1 MSVCYIFSGGIMG
14 DNDLSAFK
22 IPDADYVISADA
34 GYLYVKKH
42 GFETDCL
49 IGDFDTLENLP
60 DDDKYNEL
68 LKFKSE
74 KDDTDTMLAVRHAL
88 EKDFDEIYIFGAL
101 GGRFDHTFSNVQT
114 LNFIAS
120 HGKKGFIVSEN
131 EFITVLNP
139 GEYTFDKLS
148 GYSFSVFSLSDKA
161 EGVCERGFKYS
172 LDNATIENSFP
183 VGVCNEFIE
192 EKGVISFKS
201 GKILIVIS
209 KKQNLFYENE

>member
-22 IPDADYVISADA
+22 IPEADYVISADA
-34 GYLYVKKH
+34 GYLYAKKY
-42 GFETDCL
+42 GYDTYCL

-60 DDDKYNEL
+60 DDDKYCEL

-88 EKDFDEIYIFGAL
+88 EKGFDEIYIFGAL
-101 GGRFDHTFSNVQT
+101 GGRFDHTFSNIQT
-114 LNFIAS
+114 LSFIAK
-120 HGKKGFIVSEN
+120 HNKRGFIISEN
-131 EFITVLNP
+131 EFVTVLNP
-139 GEYTFDKLS
+139 GEYTFEKIN
-148 GYSFSVFSLSDKA
+148 GFSFSVFALTEKA
-161 EGVCERGFKYS
+161 EGVFERGFKYS
-172 LDNATIENSFP
+172 LENAIIENSFP
-183 VGVCNEFIE
+183 IGVCNEFFE
-192 EKGVISFKS
+192 EKGVISFES